1 MTKSV
6 SSCIYSDKTSS
17 QRSTDRMKLKQPAGK
32 NPRRQKPSTSSGSVK
47 TRRKIRIVI
56 VDENPLCRRG
66 LREHLRGDDRFEV
79 VAEADQGNAGL
90 KLIAEHK
97 PDIAII
103 DVNLGGAS
111 GLELTALLRAKDV
124 VVSTVILGQEKD
136 EKLFNHA
143 ISLGVKGY
151 VLKRNAGNEIIDCIA
166 TVARGEAYICP
177 ELTDFLLRRA
187 GRTDSLERQKPGLNK
202 LTATERRVLNRI
214 AHGKTSREIAAECGI
229 SPRTVDSH
237 RSHICEK
244 LNLTGR
250 NRLIHFA
257 IEHRDALSHSD

>member
-1 MTKSV
+1 
-6 SSCIYSDKTSS
+6 
-17 QRSTDRMKLKQPAGK
+17 MKLKQPAGK
-32 NPRRQKPSTSSGSVK
+32 NPRRQKPAGSSASPK
-47 TRRKIRIVI
+47 LRHRIRIVI

-66 LREHLRGDDRFEV
+66 LRDLLRGDNRFEV

-90 KLIAEHK
+90 KHIVEHK
-97 PDIAII
+97 PDVAII
-103 DVNLGGAS
+103 DANLTGVNGV
-111 GLELTALLRAKDV
+111 ELTGLLRAKDV
-124 VVSTVILGQEKD
+124 AVNAVILGQEKD
-136 EKLFNHA
+136 EKLFNQA

-151 VLKRNAGNEIIDCIA
+151 VLKRNAANEILDCVA

-177 ELTDFLLRRA
+177 VLTDFLLRRA
-187 GRTDSLERQKPGLNK
+187 NRSESLERQKPGLSL

-244 LNLTGR
+244 LNLNGR

-257 IEHRDALSHSD
+257 IEHRDALSHPD

>member
-1 MTKSV
+1 MK
-6 SSCIYSDKTSS
+6 
-17 QRSTDRMKLKQPAGK
+17 MKLPAGK
-32 NPRRQKPSTSSGSVK
+32 NPRRQKPSASSGSAK
-47 TRRKIRIVI
+47 MRRKIRVVI

-66 LREHLRGDDRFEV
+66 LRHLLNEDDRFELA
-79 VAEADQGNAGL
+79 AEADQGNAGL
-90 KLIAEHK
+90 KAILKHK
-97 PDIAII
+97 PDVAII
-103 DVNLGGAS
+103 DANLAGMN
-111 GLELTALLRAKDV
+111 GLELTALLQAKDAV
-124 VVSTVILGQEKD
+124 VNTVILGQEKD
-136 EKLFNHA
+136 EKLFNQA

-151 VLKRNAGNEIIDCIA
+151 VLKKNAANEILDCIV

-177 ELTDFLLRRA
+177 VLTDFLLRRA
-187 GRTDSLERQKPGLNK
+187 GRTESLEKHKPGLNQ
-202 LTATERRVLNRI
+202 LTAAERRVLNRI

>member
-1 MTKSV
+1 
-6 SSCIYSDKTSS
+6 
-17 QRSTDRMKLKQPAGK
+17 MKLKPPAGK
-32 NPRRQKPSTSSGSVK
+32 TPRRHKPAVVNGSPK

-66 LREHLRGDDRFEV
+66 LRHLLNEDDRFEV
-79 VAEADQGNAGL
+79 AAEADQGNAGL
-90 KLIAEHK
+90 KAILEYK
-97 PDIAII
+97 PDVAVI
-103 DVNLGGAS
+103 DANLPGVNS
-111 GLELTALLRAKDV
+111 LELMAKLQGKSV
-124 VVSTVILGQEKD
+124 EVNTVMLGQEKD
-136 EKLFNHA
+136 EKIFNQA

-151 VLKRNAGNEIIDCIA
+151 VLKRNAANEILDCIA

-177 ELTDFLLRRA
+177 VLTDFLLRRA
-187 GRTDSLERQKPGLNK
+187 GRTESLERQRPGLNQ

-257 IEHRDALSHSD
+257 IEHRDALSRMD

>member
-1 MTKSV
+1 MK
-6 SSCIYSDKTSS
+6 
-17 QRSTDRMKLKQPAGK
+17 MKLSAGK
-32 NPRRQKPSTSSGSVK
+32 NLRRQKLSVAGTSPK
-47 TRRKIRIVI
+47 TRRKIRIVV
-56 VDENPLCRRG
+56 VDENAICRRG
-66 LREHLRGDDRFEV
+66 LRELLREDDRFDV

-90 KLIAEHK
+90 KVILEHK
-97 PDIAII
+97 PDVAIL
-103 DVNLGGAS
+103 DANLA
-111 GLELTALLRAKDV
+111 GLNGFELPGLLRAKDKV
-124 VVSTVILGQEKD
+124 VNTVILGQEKD
-136 EKLFNHA
+136 EKLFNQA

-151 VLKRNAGNEIIDCIA
+151 LLKRNAANEISDCIA

-177 ELTDFLLRRA
+177 VLTDFLLRRA
-187 GRTDSLERQKPGLNK
+187 GRADSLEKRKPGLGK
-202 LTATERRVLNRI
+202 LTAAERRVLNRI